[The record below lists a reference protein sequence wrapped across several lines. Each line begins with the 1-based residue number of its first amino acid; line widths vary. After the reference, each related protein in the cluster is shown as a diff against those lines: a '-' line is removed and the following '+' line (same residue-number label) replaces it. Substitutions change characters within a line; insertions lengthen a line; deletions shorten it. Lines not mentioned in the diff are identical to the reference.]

1 MLQRAGRVGQR
12 GCLRV
17 CLTMTSFGNAS
28 SEKMYKGSKHDSAW
42 NHDLLWKLRVKNE
55 NTLIGIAPDD
65 NKPVHVQRPVRIDT
79 ARSEYVRQQLES
91 AHGGG
96 GGSRA
101 PSASSAMPRE
111 ILELEQ
117 QIRDEIAKR
126 ERIETKLMALLE
138 TLRTEEGSSPLPPQQ
153 KSGQNTKR
161 VLDKIS
167 AAVASARRTARG
179 GGPGLP
185 QVS

>member
-1 MLQRAGRVGQR
+1 MHIRV
-12 GCLRV
+12 
-17 CLTMTSFGNAS
+17 TMTSFGNAS

-91 AHGGG
+91 AHGG
-96 GGSRA
+96 SRA
-101 PSASSAMPRE
+101 PSRAHPASAAASSAMPRE

-126 ERIETKLMALLE
+126 ERIEAKLMALLE
-138 TLRTEEGSSPLPPQQ
+138 TLRTEEGASPLPPQQ

-167 AAVASARRTARG
+167 AAVASARRTARTG
-179 GGPGLP
+179 GGLP